1 VVPLEER
8 TEDGPVLSCALL
20 KAIGIRPDC
29 RRSIFNC
36 GLGGILTAFE
46 PASGRLWQVDERGR
60 PA

>member
-1 VVPLEER
+1 
-8 TEDGPVLSCALL
+8 VLNLGHLVC
-20 KAIGIRPDC
+20 IDTG
-29 RRSIFNC
+29 C